1 MLNVIDY
8 APGNTA
14 LHKLHP
20 VAKVAL
26 AAEQRGFYLR
36 TRESSYLRYPFTAR
50 DCAALAFCVALIAL
64 GVAF

>member
-36 TRESSYLRYPFTAR
+36 TRESSYRPIR
-50 DCAALAFCVALIAL
+50 SPCAIMRHSRSA
-64 GVAF
+64 

>member
-8 APGNTA
+8 MPGTTL

-26 AAEQRGFYLR
+26 AAAIIAATFLSRFRRG
-36 TRESSYLRYPFTAR
+36 
-50 DCAALAFCVALIAL
+50 LAFYEFFERIEARGDVVAKVV
-64 GVAF
+64 G